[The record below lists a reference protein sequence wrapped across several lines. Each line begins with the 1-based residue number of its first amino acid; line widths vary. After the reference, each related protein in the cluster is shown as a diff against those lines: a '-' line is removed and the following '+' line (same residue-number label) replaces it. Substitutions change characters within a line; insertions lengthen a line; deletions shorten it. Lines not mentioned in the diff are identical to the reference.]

1 MNPFILASQAKQV
14 FYVEDQLDPKWLIVL
29 SIPPKDFKNMEG
41 LDDFIDNCMEHHSF
55 ISSMPKVESF
65 DDMDE
70 SEAIYMREDYE
81 SI

>member
-1 MNPFILASQAKQV
+1 
-14 FYVEDQLDPKWLIVL
+14 
-29 SIPPKDFKNMEG
+29 MEG

-81 SI
+81 SIQIENN